1 LYLKSTV
8 LHQWIFGYELPDTII
23 LLKKDGTMWVAGTKK
38 KCDFIAAA
46 ANDIPSESSIK
57 KINLLVATKKGDED
71 SNKEVFETLWNESMS
86 SGGNT
91 KASKTQ
97 VGIVIKEREMNAS
110 GGIVGTWENK
120 IKSGEESDKRVFDL
134 VDVAAG
140 ISFAMSIKDE
150 NEVDLIKKSSV
161 LANKVM
167 KHGYVKRMEEVI
179 DSEETV
185 KHEDLATV
193 VEEILEDPSKINL
206 RVPKDDVQSCY
217 FPIVQSG
224 GKYDLKVSAQSSSD
238 KLSHDV
244 IIVSLG
250 ARYKL
255 YCSNITRT
263 FLVDP
268 PKKVSET
275 YDILLEMQDACLRAM
290 KPGNQL
296 KSVYRA
302 ATDFLQ
308 QRAPHL
314 IEHLPKNL
322 GFGMGLVFREQTMLL
337 TSKNTIAFKNGMV
350 FCLSVGFQ
358 NLTLSESDR
367 HITNSKSPVSIP
379 IK

>member
-8 LHQWIFGYELPDTII
+8 LHQWVFGYELPDTILI
-23 LLKKDGTMWVAGTKK
+23 LKKDGNVWVVGTKK
-38 KCDFIAAA
+38 KCDFVGSA
-46 ANDIPSESSIK
+46 ANDIPADSSIK
-57 KINLLVATKKGDED
+57 KINLLVATKKGDEN
-71 SNKEVFETLWNESMS
+71 SNKEVFDTIWEVSMS

-91 KASKTQ
+91 KGSKTQ
-97 VGIVIKEREMNAS
+97 IGIILKEREMNAA
-110 GGIVGTWENK
+110 GGIVGSWENK
-120 IKSGEESDKRVFDL
+120 VKTGEESDTRSFDL

-150 NEVDLIKKSSV
+150 GEIDLIKKSSV

-167 KHGYVKRMEEVI
+167 KHGYIKRMEEVI
-179 DSEETV
+179 DSEEAVT
-185 KHEDLATV
+185 HEDLATN

-217 FPIVQSG
+217 FPIIQSG
-224 GKYDLKVSAQSSSD
+224 GNYDLKVSAQSSTA

-275 YDILLEMQDACLRAM
+275 YDILLEMQEVCLRAM
-290 KPGNQL
+290 KPGSQL
-296 KSVYRA
+296 KSVYKA

-322 GFGMGLVFREQTMLL
+322 GFGMGLVFREPTMIL

-358 NLTLSESDR
+358 NLPLTDSDKYA
-367 HITNSKSPVSIP
+367 TSSKSPVSTQ
-379 IK
+379 